1 VIKNLSDYI
10 PQMFESH
17 ITTFV
22 DYFIQTLNSAE
33 DCTSLVVY
41 NTISSMNN
49 IVELSIQ
56 VPQVNVI
63 TE

>member
-17 ITTFV
+17 LTTFV
-22 DYFIQTLNSAE
+22 EYFIQTLNSAE
-33 DCTSLVVY
+33 DCTSLIVY

-49 IVELSIQ
+49 VLELSTQ
-56 VPQVNVI
+56 VPQVFKLI
-63 TE
+63 E